1 MEPLGLLKYFFEHI
15 EELKAVAFLMSGG
28 VFYSVILFKRMIS
41 NRVSSSFLSPKM
53 KKSIFYLKKCEK
65 FLNDEDKKFL
75 ELQVNNEIMK
85 SIMGGGFTSGR
96 KDLIFIRNRIDNLST
111 FNKIVNLK
119 SHLSKNNEGSY
130 FIAKKHSK
138 KSIAWHYIS
147 LFGLGVGT
155 LIYLF
160 IGITFWQ
167 KGHYIDS
174 LIFAF
179 FGFIFEVSFLWYSSI
194 YVSNKEIKFV
204 NSELSKVKVVSVNA
218 N

>member
-1 MEPLGLLKYFFEHI
+1 VKFLDLFKYFFEHI
-15 EELKAVAFLMSGG
+15 EELRAVAVLMSGG
-28 VFYSVILFKRMIS
+28 IFYSVIFFKRMIS

-53 KKSIFYLKKCEK
+53 KKSIFYLKKCEN
-65 FLNDEDKKFL
+65 FLDDEDKKFL

-119 SHLSKNNEGSY
+119 SHLLKNNEGSY

-138 KSIAWHYIS
+138 KSIVWHFIS
-147 LFGLGVGT
+147 LFGLGAGT

-167 KGHYIDS
+167 KSNYIDS
-174 LIFAF
+174 LIFSF
-179 FGFIFEVSFLWYSSI
+179 FGFVFEVAFLWYSSI
-194 YVSNKEIKFV
+194 YASNKEIDFI
-204 NSELSKVKVVSVNA
+204 NSELSKVKVVPADTN
-218 N
+218 